1 MQKVLW
7 YFDFV
12 SPFCYLQLKQ
22 IERLRVV
29 LPITPVPILLGAVLS
44 HHGNIGPAEIPGK
57 RLHTYRM
64 VQWQAKRSGIELRFP
79 PAHPF
84 NPISA
89 LRLSIALDNRWEAI
103 RAIFDHLWRDGK
115 TGDSA
120 STLAEVAARFGCTDI
135 AAAIDV
141 PSVKTTLRAN
151 TEAAIAA
158 GVFGVPTVAV
168 GETQFWGNDATAMLE
183 DYLVNPQLFES
194 EEMRRIETLP
204 VGIERKR

>member
-1 MQKVLW
+1 MQKALW

-64 VQWQAKRSGIELRFP
+64 VQWQAKRSGIALRFP

-103 RAIFDHLWRDGK
+103 RAIFEHLWRDGK
-115 TGDSA
+115 TGDST
-120 STLAEVAARFGCTDI
+120 STLAEVAARFDCTDI
-135 AAAIDV
+135 ATAIDAA
-141 PSVKTTLRAN
+141 SVKAALRTN
-151 TEAAIAA
+151 TETAIAA
-158 GVFGVPTVAV
+158 GVFGVPTMAI
-168 GETQFWGNDATAMLE
+168 GDTLFWGNDATAMLE
-183 DYLVNPQLFES
+183 DFLINPQLFDS

>member
-1 MQKVLW
+1 MQKARW

-29 LPITPVPILLGAVLS
+29 LPIIPIPILFGAVLS

-89 LRLSIALDNRWEAI
+89 LRLSIALDNRWDAI

-115 TGDSA
+115 IGDSA
-120 STLAEVAARFGCTDI
+120 SALVDVAARFDCHDV
-135 AAAIDV
+135 AAAIDS
-141 PSVKTTLRAN
+141 PAVKSTLRAN
-151 TEAAIAA
+151 TETAIAA
-158 GVFGVPTVAV
+158 GVFGVPTVAI
-168 GETQFWGNDATAMLE
+168 GDTLFWGNDATAMLE
-183 DYLVNPQLFES
+183 DFLVNPQLFDS